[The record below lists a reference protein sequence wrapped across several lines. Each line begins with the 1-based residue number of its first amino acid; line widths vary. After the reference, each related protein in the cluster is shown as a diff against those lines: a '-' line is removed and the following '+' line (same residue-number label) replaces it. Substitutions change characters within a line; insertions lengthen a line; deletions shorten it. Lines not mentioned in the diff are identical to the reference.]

1 MVAKSL
7 GVVGLRPDSGPGT
20 MGSAPSSRCFDNGP
34 IEVRGD
40 GDFVAA
46 GANDLQPDGGQS
58 VISKLRAARGR
69 NSKSWVLGMTVA
81 LGLAVSG
88 CATVPDDP
96 DAREAYEEANDPLE
110 PMNRYFFEV
119 NYAVDELVLK
129 PFAGWYYIGLPD
141 FARDGIRNALDNLKS
156 PVIFLNDLLQGE
168 PGRAGVT
175 LGRFVINSTLG
186 IAGLIDV
193 ADEMGLTYHDEDF
206 GQTLAV
212 WGSGEGPY
220 LVIPFIGP
228 SNMRDA
234 AGLAV
239 DTVSDP
245 FFWIARHYDV
255 EYMLYIRAGL
265 DVVDARSR
273 NLQTLD
279 EIRRNAIDYYA
290 TIRSL
295 YRQDR
300 SQLIAN
306 DDETEDDEE

>member
-1 MVAKSL
+1 MLA
-7 GVVGLRPDSGPGT
+7 D
-20 MGSAPSSRCFDNGP
+20 
-34 IEVRGD
+34 
-40 GDFVAA
+40 
-46 GANDLQPDGGQS
+46 
-58 VISKLRAARGR
+58 ARGR
-69 NSKSWVLGMTVA
+69 NGKSWVLGMAMA

-96 DAREAYEEANDPLE
+96 EAREAFEETNDPLE

-119 NYAVDELVLK
+119 NYALDELVLK

-186 IAGLIDV
+186 LAGLIDV
-193 ADEMGLTYHDEDF
+193 AEEMGLPYHKEDF

-212 WGSGEGPY
+212 WGTDEGPY
-220 LVIPFIGP
+220 LVLPFIGP

-234 AGLAV
+234 TGLAV

-255 EYMLYIRAGL
+255 EYLLYIRTGL
-265 DVVDARSR
+265 DVIDARSR

-300 SQLIAN
+300 SALIDN
-306 DDETEDDEE
+306 EDDEDNEE